1 MNENINQMNATYLEF
16 WNWFEKNEKDFFNEV
31 KSHEKIEEKFLDI
44 VLPKLQEIN
53 ENFYILTGMC
63 DDSTAE
69 LIVTVDGNIKQI
81 VYAEDFINTA
91 PRLENWKFT
100 ALKPETDIENVN
112 IKMGDFHF
120 NKDNIF
126 FYSEEDPTYPDEIIL
141 KLVHVDLNEENANEI
156 SNGTYIFIDNY
167 LGELNFATQIDSFEI
182 IGQSEAEKEL
192 VPIWKL
198 KDFLSWREREFTEK
212 YAGTKVTIEDSH
224 SLLEGTLHNDL
235 PIIAVLNTD
244 LLKWDLKAS
253 HPWLS
258 VLRIEFDGENT
269 NGLPD
274 TEDYEKMNEIED
286 GLISQLTSEE
296 GHVNIGRQTA
306 ENIREIYFASK
317 DFRKVSKIL
326 DETIKEFSA
335 YKMSSEIYKDKYWQ
349 SFEHFGIN

>member
-1 MNENINQMNATYLEF
+1 M
-16 WNWFEKNEKDFFNEV
+16 
-31 KSHEKIEEKFLDI
+31 
-44 VLPKLQEIN
+44 
-53 ENFYILTGMC
+53 
-63 DDSTAE
+63 
-69 LIVTVDGNIKQI
+69 
-81 VYAEDFINTA
+81 
-91 PRLENWKFT
+91 
-100 ALKPETDIENVN
+100 
-112 IKMGDFHF
+112 
-120 NKDNIF
+120 
-126 FYSEEDPTYPDEIIL
+126 
-141 KLVHVDLNEENANEI
+141 
-156 SNGTYIFIDNY
+156 
-167 LGELNFATQIDSFEI
+167 
-182 IGQSEAEKEL
+182 
-192 VPIWKL
+192 
-198 KDFLSWREREFTEK
+198 
-212 YAGTKVTIEDSH
+212 
-224 SLLEGTLHNDL
+224 
-235 PIIAVLNTD
+235 
-244 LLKWDLKAS
+244 KAS